1 MPVPDYA
8 TRQAGIMTGEYDYIQ
23 QVKPDQYERHQARR
37 AGVEPVVVKPYG
49 WATHR
54 PEHEAGRDDRQASC
68 ARRCR
73 PRSTS
78 SR

>member
-8 TRQAGIMTGEYDYIQ
+8 TRQAGMVTGEYDYIQ
-23 QVKPDQYERHQARR
+23 QVKPDQYERLKAS

-49 WATHR
+49 WVTLVFNHK
-54 PEHEAGRDDRQASC
+54 AGADDRQA
-68 ARRCR
+68 AAPGGRR
-73 PRSTS
+73 PRSTW